1 MTLLQLSGGAGPLDH
16 IVLPHKADIA
26 IYFGVLRVFSA
37 VLRKT
42 RRRQNAQLFL
52 RTARMFLRTLRP

>member
-26 IYFGVLRVFSA
+26 IFFAFCVSF
-37 VLRKT
+37 
-42 RRRQNAQLFL
+42 
-52 RTARMFLRTLRP
+52 RPF